1 MANFDLDSILSQVE
15 HALAAR
21 ETARAFEILEPLV
34 ARGTTPTDTAL
45 AREPR
50 LAAVWLTLLRIAP
63 SRPGLVDDVRVITAA
78 FPQDNALRLA
88 GCDALI
94 RAAELQGPDAPGGS
108 DSPAE
113 RAVVLANESFT
124 ALSDAERADPK
135 LGGYWLINRANALR
149 LAHHYAE
156 AQAAYDAALAL
167 DPNNGDWWFN
177 FGLLCKAQCDFERGL
192 SAAQRACELSG
203 EKRGVLW
210 NIALC
215 ATALGRGDIAV
226 DAMRKLGFNAR
237 KLDNGMPH
245 VDDLPPLQVRVATIG
260 AGYGFGG
267 AQLDRNVAF
276 ELVWVSPA
284 SPFHGV
290 VQTATFREASVDYGD
305 VVLWDGTP
313 IGVTQHEGRTV
324 PRFALLS
331 RLRAGDEHRLRYMAL
346 EQNPGDTQTLGADL
360 PADAQLFVHRAQVE
374 MLCARCAS
382 GEHMQKHRHGAPEP
396 HRLVYGKIVI
406 PAAQDLAA
414 FRGELDAALARHTNV
429 QLVMPGLYEALGD
442 TRAAGK
448 AHQLWRGLERAALK
462 TGAVAAPGA

>member
-1 MANFDLDSILSQVE
+1 MANFDLENILSQVE
-15 HALAAR
+15 QALEAR
-21 ETARAFEILEPLV
+21 EPARAFAILEPFV
-34 ARGTTPTDTAL
+34 ADDSQL

-50 LAAVWLTLLRIAP
+50 LAAVWLTLLRISP
-63 SRPGLVDDVRVITAA
+63 GRPGVVEDVRRTLACWPA
-78 FPQDNALRLA
+78 DRALRLA

-113 RAVVLANESFT
+113 RAAALAGESLA
-124 ALSDAERADPK
+124 ALTDTERADPQV
-135 LGGYWLINRANALR
+135 GGYWLINHANALR
-149 LAHHYAE
+149 LAHHYDDAE
-156 AQAAYDAALAL
+156 PAYQAALAL

-192 SAAQRACELSG
+192 SAAQRARELAG
-203 EKRGVLW
+203 DKRGVLW

-215 ATALGRGDIAV
+215 ATALGRGAQAV
-226 DAMRKLGFNAR
+226 EAMRLLGFNAR
-237 KLDNGMPH
+237 TLDNGMPH
-245 VDDLPPLQVRVATIG
+245 VDDLPPLQVRVATVG

-284 SPFHGV
+284 SPCHGV
-290 VQTATFREASVDYGD
+290 VQSATFREASVDYGD

-313 IGVTQHEGRTV
+313 LGVTQHEGRNV

-331 RLRAGDEHRLRYMAL
+331 RLRAGDERRMRYMAL
-346 EQNPGDTQTLGADL
+346 EQNPGDTQALGATL
-360 PADAQLFVHRAQVE
+360 PNDAQLFVHRAQVE

-382 GEHMQKHRHGAPEP
+382 GEHMQKHKHGAPEP
-396 HRLVYGKIVI
+396 HRLVYGKIVV
-406 PAAQDLAA
+406 PGDADLAS
-414 FRGELDAALARHTNV
+414 FRSALDACLARHPNV
-429 QLVMPGLYEALGD
+429 QLVMPGLLEAVGD

-448 AHQLWRGLERAALK
+448 AHQLWRGLERSALK
-462 TGAVAAPGA
+462 TGAVAAPRA